1 MARPTDPNL
10 RIDLLAAAE
19 AEFVARGVDATRIDD
34 IVIRA
39 GRSKGAF
46 YQYFVNKED
55 VFRQIVEALLARLST
70 LVAKPLLVDEKQ
82 AWTPKYFFEQ
92 WRLRD
97 EAIFEFIWANRAL
110 VRLIL
115 RGGYSAQFGDL
126 MDAFAR
132 RTYDVIVDSVEW
144 AKQHRVY
151 RKDFDTHVVSV
162 LIAGAYDRLARE
174 LVDTVGERPDLR
186 HWVAQAQSF
195 VLRGIIDS
203 SVDNGAK
210 TAAAGAGGAWNR
222 R

>member
-1 MARPTDPNL
+1 MARIADPNL

-19 AEFVARGVDATRIDD
+19 AAFIANGVDHTRIDD
-34 IVIRA
+34 IVDRA

-46 YQYFVNKED
+46 YQYFTNKED
-55 VFRQIVEALLARLST
+55 IFRQIVEGLLARLAT
-70 LVAKPLLVDEKQ
+70 LVAKPLLIDEKQ
-82 AWTPKYFFEQ
+82 AWTPKLFFDQ

-97 EAIFEFIWANRAL
+97 EAIFEFVWANRAL

-115 RGGYSAQFGDL
+115 RGGYSAHFGDL

-144 AKQHRVY
+144 AKEQRVY
-151 RKDFDTHVVSV
+151 RKDFDTHVVSL

-174 LVDTVGERPDLR
+174 LADTVDDRPDIR
-186 HWVAQAQSF
+186 HWVAQAQAF

-203 SVDNGAK
+203 SVENPPRPP
-210 TAAAGAGGAWNR
+210 AAGAPWNR

>member
-1 MARPTDPNL
+1 MARIADPNL

-19 AEFVARGVDATRIDD
+19 AEFIAKGVDQTRIDD
-34 IVIRA
+34 IVLRA

-46 YQYFVNKED
+46 YQYFTNKED
-55 VFRQIVEALLARLST
+55 VFRQIVEGLLARLAT
-70 LVAKPLLVDEKQ
+70 LVARPLLVDEKQ
-82 AWTPKYFFEQ
+82 AWTPKYFFDQ
-92 WRLRD
+92 WRRRD
-97 EAIFEFIWANRAL
+97 EAIFEFVWANRTL

-115 RGGYSAQFGDL
+115 HGGYSARFGGL

-144 AKQHRVY
+144 AKQQRVY

-174 LVDTVGERPDLR
+174 LVDTAVDERPDIR
-186 HWVAQAQSF
+186 HWVAQAQAF
-195 VLRGIIDS
+195 CLRGIIDS
-203 SVDNGAK
+203 SVENPPRPPATGAP
-210 TAAAGAGGAWNR
+210 WNR

>member
-1 MARPTDPNL
+1 MARIADPNL

-19 AEFVARGVDATRIDD
+19 AAFIANGVDHTRIDD
-34 IVIRA
+34 IVLRA

-46 YQYFVNKED
+46 YQYFTNKED
-55 VFRQIVEALLARLST
+55 IFRQIVEGLLARLAT
-70 LVAKPLLVDEKQ
+70 LVAKPLLIDEKQ
-82 AWTPKYFFEQ
+82 AWTPKLFFDQ

-97 EAIFEFIWANRAL
+97 EAIFEFVWANRAL

-115 RGGYSAQFGDL
+115 RGGYSAHFGDL

-144 AKQHRVY
+144 AKEHRVY

-174 LVDTVGERPDLR
+174 LADTVDDRPDIR
-186 HWVAQAQSF
+186 HWVAQAQAF

-203 SVDNGAK
+203 SVENPPRPPATGAP
-210 TAAAGAGGAWNR
+210 WNR